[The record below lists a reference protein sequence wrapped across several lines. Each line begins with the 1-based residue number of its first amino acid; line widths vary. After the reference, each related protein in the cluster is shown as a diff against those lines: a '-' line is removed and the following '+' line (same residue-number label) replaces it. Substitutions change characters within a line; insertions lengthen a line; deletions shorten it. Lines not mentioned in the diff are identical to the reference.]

1 MIWSGRPD
9 RIARVP
15 QALLASCLLLPTMF
29 LAHLAT
35 TGTIPPARLA
45 LPAAAVVLGVLLLH
59 RSGSRIPVLCAGLG
73 QLLGQAVLALPV
85 EGSAPGSHGC
95 LPVVGRGAELGLR
108 LALFRQSQECPSQT
122 LAQGPT
128 STAVTAS
135 LLGAVAILL
144 AHTLAAVWGSAV
156 AAWLTSCVV
165 LAASLLRR
173 LGSLGRPLPTLV
185 PATRPRP
192 CPASWP
198 PRAFPVP
205 VLGPTGRRG
214 PPLLPVL

>member
-1 MIWSGRPD
+1 MIGSGRPD

-29 LAHLAT
+29 LAHLTT

-45 LPAAAVVLGVLLLH
+45 LPAAAVVLGVVLFH
-59 RSGSRIPVLCAGLG
+59 RSGTRVPVLSAGLG

-108 LALFRQSQECPSQT
+108 LALFRQSQECPSQS

-135 LLGAVAILL
+135 LLGAAAILL
-144 AHTLAAVWGSAV
+144 AHALAAVWGPAA
-156 AAWLTSCVV
+156 AAWLASCVV
-165 LAASLLRR
+165 LAESLLQGLR
-173 LGSLGRPLPTLV
+173 SLDEPLPALV
-185 PATRPRP
+185 LATRPRS
-192 CPASWP
+192 CPVPWP
-198 PRAFPVP
+198 PRPFPVP

-214 PPLLPVL
+214 PPPLPVL